1 MKTKR
6 LLKIMYFFAW
16 FAFIGFSIKAVGII
30 IAYFISL
37 GNEGAAK
44 DLYHGMNLLV
54 YKQHTITQYSIIV
67 GQRLIQFSLQAYIAF
82 LVLKLLN
89 GLNIQR
95 PFNANA
101 LKSMQKIS
109 FSLLLL
115 WIIIVLHNFHVGIL
129 EASTG
134 ISAELISSE
143 FVYIAGIV
151 YVFSLLFKRG
161 LEIQSEND
169 LTI

>member
-1 MKTKR
+1 
-6 LLKIMYFFAW
+6 MYIIAW
-16 FAFIGFSIKAVGII
+16 ITFIGLSIKAVGII
-30 IAYFISL
+30 ISYFISL

-44 DLYHGMNLLV
+44 DLYDGMNLLA
-54 YKQHTITQYSIIV
+54 YKQHSITQYTIIV
-67 GQRLIQFSLQAYIAF
+67 GYRLLQFSIQAYIAF
-82 LVLKLLN
+82 LVIKLLN

-109 FSLLLL
+109 FYLLLL
-115 WIIIVLHNFHVGIL
+115 WVLIVLHNFHIGIL
-129 EASTG
+129 QTNTG